1 MRVTREQAASNR
13 LRIVESAS
21 LLFRKHGFDGVGV
34 DDIARAAG
42 LTHGGFYGH
51 FTSKDDLA
59 AEACAHEGVDP
70 WASWMDAPPSRR
82 LETIV
87 RNYLTPRHRDD
98 RAAGCL
104 FAALG
109 SDVVR
114 QPKAV
119 RHAFTERF
127 RSKVETLR
135 SLVPGRSPAARRE
148 RALATMAGLVG
159 ALTLSRAVDDPKLAE
174 DILDAAANTFGRT
187 R

>member
-1 MRVTREQAASNR
+1 MRVTREQAATNR
-13 LRIVESAS
+13 QRIVEAAS
-21 LLFRKHGFDGVGV
+21 LLFRKHGFAGVGV
-34 DDIARAAG
+34 DDITKAAG

-59 AEACAHEGVDP
+59 AEACAHQGADP
-70 WASWMDAPPSRR
+70 WAAWMDAPPARR
-82 LETIV
+82 LEGIV
-87 RNYLTPRHRDD
+87 RSYLTPRHRDD
-98 RAAGCL
+98 RANGCL

-127 RSKVETLR
+127 RAKVETLR
-135 SLVPGRSPAARRE
+135 ALVPGRSPAARRE

-159 ALTLSRAVDDPKLAE
+159 ALTLARAVDDPQLAD
-174 DILDAAANTFGRT
+174 DILDAAAHTFGRS
-187 R
+187 